1 MLRLTM
7 TTSFTPDGF
16 QALCFDYGIELD
28 EDDEDDPSRPKDVPP
43 QLKIEVGAN
52 RYDLLC
58 FEGIAMQLKVFR
70 GQRAAPN
77 FRLADIPEDKLQ
89 TITVSK
95 ETTRVR
101 PLVAGAI
108 LRNVTFTQDVYDSFI
123 SLQDKLHQNLA
134 RQRTLV
140 SIGTHDLDT
149 LQGPFTYEAHPPE
162 DISFIPLNQK
172 KKMTGTELMKFCKEF
187 ALVCCRLR
195 L

>member
-1 MLRLTM
+1 MVSNSASASVWALADTVA
-7 TTSFTPDGF
+7 SFTPDSF

-28 EDDEDDPSRPKDVPP
+28 EDDEDDPSRPKDAPP

-58 FEGIAMQLKVFR
+58 FEGIAMQLKIFR
-70 GQRAAPN
+70 GQQAAPN
-77 FRLADIPEDKLQ
+77 FRLVDIPEDKMQ

-95 ETTRVR
+95 ETARVR
-101 PLVAGAI
+101 SLVAGAI
-108 LRNVTFTQDVYDSFI
+108 LRNVKFTQAVYDSFI

-149 LQGPFTYEAHPPE
+149 IQGPFHLRGPRPSGHQLRPPE
-162 DISFIPLNQK
+162 PDEEDVGRRADEVL
-172 KKMTGTELMKFCKEF
+172 
-187 ALVCCRLR
+187 
-195 L
+195 